1 MKLRAKICLYIFLVF
16 SFVALGILSYYVFN
30 SDNDSVMVGSRKF
43 VTFNSVNGAY
53 SYDIQVSN
61 DEQTQGANYKITKD
75 TNGTEIN
82 FKVEVKINDQLL
94 AEESYLMTILNE
106 YDNNKIDCSVTNYTI
121 NFFNNGEV
129 SKTITYPQEILNNV
143 DKDIFCCIVV
153 EYFDEIFNQDGQ
165 YSVSCIPKDIQGE
178 YIYENDEAVIFET
191 NYDYVAIYENDFAN
205 REKFYYYGEWY
216 DYIIESKEELYS
228 LVGWA
233 ILYRQNDINFFIKT
247 NQINSSNFKYLITD
261 AINEYPE
268 YDALENNYNQKII
281 GQIGYIQNLNYYLDD
296 NFLLTY
302 KDLQNLNPSAYSFA
316 IKSLRQ
322 PDENFFVDYVLSTP
336 TERNFY
342 INSSEVVDEVLVFN
356 SEQLYMVVQSGAR
369 PIFIDGKSDVAKTIY
384 YNAIEVLVD
393 INNSDY
399 LTDYEKALNIYR
411 YITQNVM
418 YDYVIYD
425 FMSYENDF
433 SIKSF
438 GNYSCFYLESIFYDF
453 EDLEYKYA
461 VCDGLAKAYS
471 LLCNIEGIE
480 CFKVNGTVGDGNH
493 AWNKIYLDEQD
504 CWYYVDTTW
513 GQAVYYDNDSSS
525 YKQILT
531 HSYFLFKQDDYERY
545 IIYPKN
551 TEIEF
556 PSRDFNY
563 YEHTTVEYNN
573 LNIDFFVENDE
584 DLKNI
589 LSWANK
595 QIMLGK
601 SSLLTEIKFSYDYIL
616 NPNSSINKLLNTT
629 NGSKTW
635 FLQNG
640 VFCDCE
646 YIFLDSQAKGIR
658 DLVLFR
664 FY

>member
-191 NYDYVAIYENDFAN
+191 NYDYVAIYENDFSN

-601 SSLLTEIKFSYDYIL
+601 NSLLTEIKFSYDYIL

>member
-601 SSLLTEIKFSYDYIL
+601 NSLLTEIKFSYDYIL

>member
-94 AEESYLMTILNE
+94 AEECYLMTILNE

-178 YIYENDEAVIFET
+178 FIYENDEAVIFET